1 MRKVSGF
8 VLILLGALA
17 VAAAILVPTAVLHHY
32 KKTPLNIDV
41 TQVSSGTAQLLDTKT
56 MQLQKVPVRSTR
68 TVKTDGHASDG
79 KYTTLDEKLCTV
91 VVQGPTPACLPISD
105 PRYLSTT
112 TDRVTSDRR
121 TAESVHVAR
130 YAESVNGDRKV
141 EHVGLTY
148 KWPID
153 TQKQTYRYFFSDL
166 GRAFPATYQGTEKV
180 AGLTTYKFVSQTG
193 VQPYQVPTPAGLV
206 PGSYEDR
213 TTVWVEPETGAIING
228 TERQILK
235 IINPVDPSGP
245 KLTAIDVSLSFD
257 KAAINDAAGE
267 AKHARRLLDVAE
279 FWAPLG
285 LGVIALA
292 AFVGAYFLLRPRR
305 KSGGDDRQRLDRIGG
320 PAPENH
326 PDHAEPPVP
335 AGSSGG

>member
-1 MRKVSGF
+1 V
-8 VLILLGALA
+8 
-17 VAAAILVPTAVLHHY
+17 HHY
-32 KKTPLNIDV
+32 KKTPLDIDV
-41 TQVSSGTAQLLDTKT
+41 TQVSSGTGQLLDTKT
-56 MQLQKVPVRSTR
+56 LQTQKVPVRSTR
-68 TVKTDGHASDG
+68 TVKTDGNASDG
-79 KYTTLDEKLCTV
+79 TYTTLDEKLCTV
-91 VVQGPTPACLPISD
+91 VVQGPTPACLPTSD

-141 EHVGLTY
+141 QHVGLTY

-153 TQKQTYRYFFSDL
+153 TKKQTYRYFFSDL
-166 GRAFPATYQGTEKV
+166 GKAFPATYEGTEKV

-193 VQPYQVPTPAGLV
+193 VQPYQVPTPAGLI

-235 IINPVDPSGP
+235 ITNPADPSGP
-245 KLTAIDVSLSFD
+245 KLTAIDVSLAFD
-257 KAAINDAAGE
+257 KSAIDDAASE
-267 AKHARRLLDVAE
+267 AKDDRNLLKVAE
-279 FWAPLG
+279 LWAPLG

-292 AFVGAYFLLRPRR
+292 ALVGAYLLLRRR
-305 KSGGDDRQRLDRIGG
+305 RATGGNDMQTPGSDSG
-320 PAPENH
+320 PAP
-326 PDHAEPPVP
+326 DDADQVEPPVP
-335 AGSSGG
+335 AGTSNG